1 MSAVTTLRRVLPVA
15 CVLALGL
22 LPAAASAAPTGLNVS
37 AVPPTQ
43 QGWTDLIDSHA
54 RSARIWVYTTDI
66 ESSPGVLRA
75 STVAKYRDFIGRA
88 KANGIRVLI
97 TLLRAPGANTP
108 PPAADYARVAGE
120 VASAFRGSVL
130 GYEIWNEPDE
140 SQFWAGGPDA
150 RAYTA
155 LLKPAYRAIK
165 AADPGAAVV
174 VGGLVGND
182 LGFVDALY
190 AAGAKGSFDAVGVHT
205 DTACNT
211 TDPTAYLRDASGR
224 ISRWSFTGYR
234 EIHQAMLEHGDSGRI
249 WMTELGWSTTTAT
262 CNTGASAGKK
272 PGGVSP
278 DTQARFLTKAYGC
291 LANDPYVEQAMWFN
305 QQDFD
310 SSAANYDQQLGLV
323 TDSYARKP
331 AFNAFARAGGLG
343 AIPCGGAMDFSGPS
357 VQIASPADQILF
369 YTGALP
375 VRIVARDD
383 HSVQDINLSVDGRRI
398 GLKTVKH
405 GTTATAKLAWWGAGK
420 LSFGPHVLE
429 ASARDDAHN
438 FGTSR
443 ITVVRVGGAGY
454 NQRIPSKLRVRYGKA
469 RHRRLKVKGS
479 MHFANGVRGSGNVEF
494 RFERRVHGHWK
505 RKSIRHR
512 SVLHPFRF
520 SFRFSGGGQWRVKA
534 RFLPRG
540 PYQRAR
546 VATKTLR
553 VR

>member
-1 MSAVTTLRRVLPVA
+1 MSPVTLLRRLLPVA

-22 LPAAASAAPTGLNVS
+22 VPAAASAAPPGLNVS
-37 AVPPTQ
+37 AVPPTA
-43 QGWTDLIDSHA
+43 QGWKDLIDSHA

-75 STVAKYRDFIGRA
+75 STVDKYRSFISRA
-88 KANGIRVLI
+88 NANGTRVLI
-97 TLLRAPGANTP
+97 TLMRAPGANTP

-120 VASAFRGSVL
+120 VAAAFRGSVL
-130 GYEIWNEPDE
+130 GYEIWNEPDGA
-140 SQFWAGGPDA
+140 QFWAGGPNA

-155 LLKPAYRAIK
+155 LLEPAYRAIK
-165 AADPGAAVV
+165 AADPAATVV
-174 VGGLVGND
+174 VGGLIGND
-182 LGFVDALY
+182 LDFVNALY
-190 AAGAKGSFDAVGVHT
+190 AAGAKGSFDAIGVHT

-211 TDPTAYLRDASGR
+211 TDPTDYLRDASGR

-234 EIHQAMLEHGDSGRI
+234 EIHQSMLEHGDSGDI
-249 WMTELGWSTTTAT
+249 WMTELGWSTTRAT
-262 CNTGASAGKK
+262 CNTGASAGQK
-272 PGGVSP
+272 PGGVSR

-291 LANDPYVEQAMWFN
+291 LAGDPYVKQAMWFN

-310 SSAANYDQQLGLV
+310 SSAANYDMQLGLV
-323 TDSYARKP
+323 TDSYERKP
-331 AFNAFARAGGLG
+331 AFNAFAHAGGLG

-375 VRIVARDD
+375 VRIVAHDD

-398 GLKTVKH
+398 GIKTNKH
-405 GTTATAKLAWWGAGK
+405 GTTATANLAWWGAGK

-429 ASARDDAHN
+429 AKARDDAHN

-443 ITVVRVGGAGY
+443 ITIVRVGGAGF
-454 NQRIPSKLRVRYGKA
+454 NQRIGSRLKVRYGKV
-469 RHRRLKVKGS
+469 RNRRLPVKGKMS
-479 MHFANGVRGSGNVEF
+479 FANGVRGSGNVEF

-512 SVLHPFRF
+512 SVLHAFRF
-520 SFRFSGGGQWRVKA
+520 SFRFTGGGRWRVRA
-534 RFLPRG
+534 RFVPQG
-540 PYQRAR
+540 PYQRAAA
-546 VATKTLR
+546 ATQVLR